1 MHPRY
6 RRLLIPGLLVG
17 LVVVVVIAS
26 LAQKADAAES
36 TTVSV
41 IDDPRITEAS
51 GLAIS
56 LDHRDL
62 VYVIN
67 DSGHAAE
74 VFAVRLSTGEVVG
87 TTSVA
92 GATWQDAEALAID
105 ADGTLW
111 VADTGDNLRRRSGV
125 ALYALA
131 EPGPG
136 DHVVQARRFPV
147 TFADGAHDVE
157 ALLIDPTTATTYLVT
172 KGLLRG
178 QFFALPDELTESGPN
193 VASVVGGNAPGM
205 VTGGAFAHDGRRLFL
220 RTYSSVHEY
229 DPVDFTAIGLISAP
243 RQEQGESLAVE
254 SGDATLLLGT
264 EGRPAP
270 IIRLN
275 VSTPAPTPAASS
287 VGSSVAPSGRDHEKW
302 WLAGGVAVG
311 AALGVVLVSQGRV
324 RPE

>member
-56 LDHRDL
+56 LAHPDL

-92 GATWQDAEALAID
+92 GVTWQDAEALAID

-111 VADTGDNLRRRSGV
+111 VADTGDNLRRRDDA

-131 EPGPG
+131 EPGAG

-157 ALLIDPTTATTYLVT
+157 ALLIDPTTARTYLVT

-193 VASVVGGNAPGM
+193 VASVAGSAPGM
-205 VTGGAFAHDGRRLFL
+205 VTGGAFSHDGRRLFL

-270 IIRLN
+270 IVRLS
-275 VSTPAPTPAASS
+275 VPASAPAPAVTA
-287 VGSSVAPSGRDHEKW
+287 VESSVAPTGPDHDRW
-302 WLAGGVAVG
+302 WLVGGVAVG
-311 AALGVVLVSQGRV
+311 AALGLVLVSQGRV